1 AAKQPEKVYLFP
13 LAILLHAVLDG
24 FLVILA
30 ARLPIPAVE
39 GCLVVMTLGLVFLA
53 RAVWKRNAEV

>member
-1 AAKQPEKVYLFP
+1 M
-13 LAILLHAVLDG
+13 
-24 FLVILA
+24 VILA
-30 ARLPIPAVE
+30 AHLPVAAVE